1 MNIFVSIVG
10 NRFLP
15 LEAPFFNELWYKLF
29 EMGVPDCHPLFALL
43 LLL

>member
-15 LEAPFFNELWYKLF
+15 LEARFLNELKLF
-29 EMGVPDCHPLFALL
+29 EMGVPN
-43 LLL
+43 